1 MKLIVISGARNS
13 KKSLLAQ
20 RLSDRLDCLW
30 IKPYSNRKVP
40 INAEP
45 QTDFIVLNDRQ
56 LNDKLEREES
66 LAETIANGNRYI
78 YFKNQLKG
86 DYTVITGDDS
96 IILSATHNWDGDIAT
111 VICHS
116 KDEKP
121 SVRSLMGDDEFDY
134 TFNYESDDFDAFVEM
149 IR

>member
-20 RLSDRLDCLW
+20 RLSDRLGCLW
-30 IKPYSNRKVP
+30 VKPYSNRKVP

-45 QTDFIVLNDRQ
+45 QTDFIALNDKQ
-56 LNDKLEREES
+56 LNEKLEREES

-86 DYTVITGDDS
+86 DYAVITGDDS
-96 IILSATHNWDGDIAT
+96 IVLGTVHNWNGDILT
-111 VICHS
+111 IKCHS
-116 KDEKP
+116 DDERP
-121 SVRSLMGDDEFDY
+121 SVRCLMNDDEFNH
-134 TFNYESDDFDAFVEM
+134 TFHYEKDNFDELLEM
-149 IR
+149 VR